1 MSSPV
6 RVAVAVAT
14 IALTSLVAGTA
25 WAAPPLNYDQE
36 AVGKL
41 NAANSVETV
50 RHLAVDI
57 GPRRSATPEEPAR
70 ATRPR

>member
-1 MSSPV
+1 MTSPV
-6 RVAVAVAT
+6 RVAVAIAT
-14 IALTSLVAGTA
+14 IVLTSLVAGTA
-25 WAAPPLNYDQE
+25 WAAPPQNYDQE

-57 GPRRSATPEEPAR
+57 GPRRSATAENARPAS
-70 ATRPR
+70 T